1 MVFHS
6 NSLPGTPFGGSARHR
21 VCAMSCTMTLLT
33 GSSNVSKSR
42 IVRDTVRF
50 EVTFF
55 RQTSKIVY
63 DTVRFEV
70 AFFRQKN
77 KRVRDTVRFASSG
90 DDSKTLAKSM
100 VLVHDYFEK
109 RIAKKKVCFQRKHEL
124 YGTRWDSERLVLC
137 RKSPIV

>member
-1 MVFHS
+1 MRHVLY
-6 NSLPGTPFGGSARHR
+6 NGT
-21 VCAMSCTMTLLT
+21 LT
-33 GSSNVSKSR
+33 GSNDASKSR
-42 IVRDTVRF
+42 IVRATVRF

-55 RQTSKIVY
+55 RQKSKIVY

-90 DDSKTLAKSM
+90 GDSKTLAKSM

-109 RIAKKKVCFQRKHEL
+109 RIAKKRYVFKENMNCTGHGGIQSGWCFAGKAQL
-124 YGTRWDSERLVLC
+124 YKTR
-137 RKSPIV
+137 